1 MDKTNTNSAHE
12 RKNTKRKPKKKVTLR
27 DLRTKKTPQTIPI
40 NDHMYDRQKD
50 LPRLIPLWP
59 EDLKDD
65 TEIGTKK
72 IIEKIYIAL
81 QVERRKAKT
90 SHWSYNLTKHIGLLV
105 ALKAEKKKHAKES
118 QSNILR

>member
-1 MDKTNTNSAHE
+1 MKKTNANSAH
-12 RKNTKRKPKKKVTLR
+12 KKKTKRKPKKKVTLR
-27 DLRTKKTPQTIPI
+27 DLRTRKTPQTIPI
-40 NDHMYDRQKD
+40 KHHIYDRQKD

-59 EDLKDD
+59 EELKDQ

-90 SHWSYNLTKHIGLLV
+90 SHWSYNLTKHIGLLA
-105 ALKAEKKKHAKES
+105 ALKAEQKNMRKKA
-118 QSNILR
+118 NPTF